1 MISNKKDEKNNKG
14 FTIIELLAVMVILGV
29 IAAIV
34 VPKYAGAMDKSK
46 QKACTNNLNM
56 LNHAVEL
63 FQEVEESDPA
73 DQQTLKNEGYINKIV
88 YCPVD
93 GDDYVFNANVFS
105 CNGH

>member
-1 MISNKKDEKNNKG
+1 MRFVKLSGKNNRG
-14 FTIIELLAVMVILGV
+14 FTILELMAVMVILAV

-34 VPKYAGAMDKSK
+34 VPKYAAAMDKSK
-46 QKACTNNLNM
+46 QKACNNNLNM

-63 FQEVEESDPA
+63 FQEVEGSLPA
-73 DQQTLKNEGYINKIV
+73 SQQALKDEGYINKIV

-93 GDDYVFNANVFS
+93 NEDYTFNVNVFT

>member
-1 MISNKKDEKNNKG
+1 MKSTKTLTKNNKG
-14 FTIIELLAVMVILGV
+14 FTIIELMAVMVILGV

-34 VPKYAGAMDKSK
+34 VPKYAGAMEKSK
-46 QKACTNNLNM
+46 QKACTNNINM

-63 FQEVEESDPA
+63 YQEIEGTDPGN
-73 DQQTLKNEGYINKIV
+73 QQALKDERYINKIV

-93 GDDYVFNANVFS
+93 SDEYVFNANVFT